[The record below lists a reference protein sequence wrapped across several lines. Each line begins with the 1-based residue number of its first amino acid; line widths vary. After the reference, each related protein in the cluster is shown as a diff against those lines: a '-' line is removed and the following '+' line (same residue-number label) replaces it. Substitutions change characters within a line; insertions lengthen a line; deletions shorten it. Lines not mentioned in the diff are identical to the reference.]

1 MSILSNVRIEGR
13 WTMGSG
19 IGTSYFDR
27 IRAGTGTP
35 GNANVAGGIYCNV
48 LEVAAAVY
56 LGGVV
61 TTYAAAHNVIV
72 ASGTATGYSIGR
84 GAGAPYFRLNTLS
97 AQVEMWKRM
106 EVHHSGGVYNAP
118 AAGVSVTQTRQPD
131 WFRYRLGQNSTV
143 GGMLTV
149 SSPYSGRACVIL
161 DAYVNRENN
170 CSGCSHMDIGITS
183 GAASNVGDLMNGVS
197 LTATGVLRR
206 DYTAVAGGSGNS
218 GLMVTWAGT
227 NKLVATAS
235 AGAAGGASNFSGA
248 LYVLCKLTD

>member
-84 GAGAPYFRLNTLS
+84 GAGAPMLRINTLS
-97 AQVEMWKRM
+97 AQVEMWKRL

-118 AAGVSVTQTRQPD
+118 AAGVKVTPTRQGD
-131 WFRYRLGQNSTV
+131 WFRYRLGQNSGV

-149 SSPYSGRACVIL
+149 SSPYSGRKCVIMN
-161 DAYVNRENN
+161 AFVERENN
-170 CSGCSHMDIGITS
+170 TSGCSHISIGVTS
-183 GAASNVGDLMNGVS
+183 GVSTVGNVMAALPI
-197 LTATGVLRR
+197 TATGTAVRN
-206 DYTAVAGGSGNS
+206 YTAPFGGSGVS
-218 GLMVTWAGT
+218 GGAVAWAGT
-227 NKLVATAS
+227 NRLFVTAS

-248 LYVLCKLTD
+248 LMVLCKLVD